1 MNDGFL
7 RQILTGS
14 YWNVFFSIVDQKLS
28 KSTIDQIEETT
39 KHFQELPSFISL
51 PLCFDGFHGLPVGGL
66 A

>member
-14 YWNVFFSIVDQKLS
+14 YWNVFFSIVDQKSS

-39 KHFQELPSFISL
+39 KNFQELPLLISF
-51 PLCFDGFHGLPVGGL
+51 PLCFDGFDGLPVGGL